1 MNRLILVIFVV
12 IGFLAGCKNE
22 KTTIKEDAK
31 ELVKIEKQIVDLT
44 IKANSDENPRLS
56 KKADSLTTVLQTRSN
71 ELQLKYKKLNKT
83 KDFQEAYQK
92 VKEEVFKK

>member
-1 MNRLILVIFVV
+1 MKRLILVIFVTFAF
-12 IGFLAGCKNE
+12 IAGCKND

-56 KKADSLTTVLQTRSN
+56 KKADSLTNILQKRSN

-92 VKEEVFKK
+92 VKEEIFKK

>member
-1 MNRLILVIFVV
+1 MNRLILVILVAFAF
-12 IGFLAGCKNE
+12 IAGCKNE
-22 KTTIKEDAK
+22 ETTIKEDAK

-44 IKANSDENPRLS
+44 IKANSNENPMLS
-56 KKADSLTTVLQTRSN
+56 RKADSLTTVLQKRSN
-71 ELQLKYKKLNKT
+71 ELQLKYKKLNKI

>member
-12 IGFLAGCKNE
+12 IALLAGCKNE

-56 KKADSLTTVLQTRSN
+56 KKADSLTNVLQTRSN